1 MKLKKIN
8 ISFHMLMPPDRF
20 ALLLST
26 SSTADSVNVVFKLTW
41 EIVIYD
47 SSNVVNIYKAL

>member
-1 MKLKKIN
+1 
-8 ISFHMLMPPDRF
+8 MLMPPDRF